1 MAVTGPQTAT
11 PILQFGTSRLLQAH
25 ADLFQSEALAQG
37 QGLGRITIVQSSGD
51 AGRSH
56 RLAALAAPGGFPV
69 RIRGIE
75 AGQTVDHTICVTS
88 VSRALSTA
96 AHWPEVCRIG
106 AEEAEIILSNTADAG
121 YAPNPADG
129 GAVFD
134 QAMSFPAK
142 LTHLLLHRYRTN
154 GRSVQVMPVELIA
167 NNGQVL
173 RNRVMEI
180 ARDPG
185 FRDWLQSRVRW
196 VNSLVDRIVSE
207 PIEPAGAIA
216 EPYALWAVEDQPGLI
231 LPCTHPAIRVYS
243 SLEEPASLKL
253 YLLNLAHTVLADDWL
268 QGGTPDGR
276 FVRHVMADPAARA
289 GLVQLYRDELLPGF
303 GAAGLG
309 AVATGYISTTL
320 ERFAN
325 PFLDHKISDIAQNH
339 AEKIQRR
346 CHGFL
351 DWAARHG
358 DHGPKPRL
366 RALAE
371 KVAP

>member
-1 MAVTGPQTAT
+1 MLPDTRT

-25 ADLFQSEALAQG
+25 ADLFLSEALARG
-37 QGLGRITIVQSSGD
+37 RGLGRITIVQSSGD
-51 AGRSH
+51 AGRSR
-56 RLAALAAPGGFPV
+56 RLAALAGPEGFPV
-69 RIRGIE
+69 RIRGLE
-75 AGQTVDHTICVTS
+75 AGQTIDRTVQVTS
-88 VSRALSTA
+88 VSRTLSTA
-96 AHWPEVCRIG
+96 ADWPEICRIG

-121 YAPNPADG
+121 YAPNAADA
-129 GAVFD
+129 GATFD

-142 LTHLLLHRYRTN
+142 LSHLLQHRYRTTR
-154 GRSVQVMPVELIA
+154 RSVQIMPVELIS

-173 RNRVMEI
+173 RDRVLDV
-180 ARDPG
+180 ARDHG
-185 FRDWLQSRVRW
+185 FRQWLQTRVCW

-253 YLLNLAHTVLADDWL
+253 FLLNLAHTVLADDCL
-268 QGGTPDGR
+268 ADGGPEGR
-276 FVRHVMADPAARA
+276 FVRHVMTDPVARA
-289 GLVQLYRDELLPGF
+289 GLEQLYREELLPGF
-303 GAAGLG
+303 AAAGMG
-309 AVATGYISTTL
+309 EAATAYIETTL

-351 DWAARHG
+351 DWATGKG
-358 DHGPKPRL
+358 DMGAKPRL
-366 RALAE
+366 SALAA
-371 KVAP
+371 KVAR